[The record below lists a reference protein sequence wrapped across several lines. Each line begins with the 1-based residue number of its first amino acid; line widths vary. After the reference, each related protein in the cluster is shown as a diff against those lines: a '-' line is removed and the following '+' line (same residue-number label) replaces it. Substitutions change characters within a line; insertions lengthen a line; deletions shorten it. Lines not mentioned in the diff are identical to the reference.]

1 MEDALQHAPTPQ
13 IGGGLAILAHQAT
26 IAGAARAEELPHASE
41 VTPDI
46 LEEVVAERGSGRG
59 GDRGGS
65 YADGLSGMPMYR
77 GTPIE
82 YNAPGDPPGTGRAQA
97 IGTLLTKGRAPYRR
111 YIE

>member
-13 IGGGLAILAHQAT
+13 IGGSGAILAHQAT

-46 LEEVVAERGSGRG
+46 SEEVVAERGIGRG
-59 GDRGGS
+59 GDRGVGRRGS
-65 YADGLSGMPMYR
+65 YADSLSGMPMYR

-82 YNAPGDPPGTGRAQA
+82 YNAPGEPSGTGRAQV
-97 IGTLLTKGRAPYRR
+97 IGTTAH
-111 YIE
+111 